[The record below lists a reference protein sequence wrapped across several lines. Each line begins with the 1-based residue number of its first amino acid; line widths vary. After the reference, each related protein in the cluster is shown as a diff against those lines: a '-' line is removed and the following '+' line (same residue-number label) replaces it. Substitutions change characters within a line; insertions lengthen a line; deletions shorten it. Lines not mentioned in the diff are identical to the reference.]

1 MNEICKTDNWKY
13 AIEDIKAIIVEQGFI
28 SRLAFIKMKWLVG
41 ERICSDPLLL
51 NHKKELAEELNV
63 STIEITRCINWYL
76 WTKNKYNIN
85 SFEELEDKID
95 KNLSWHKIVNNL
107 LPAPKDEQDLSE
119 EKRLALMTETSR
131 IRKIYKTLVRIQ
143 QENQFKSVEEFL
155 DYLVVTYRIDVNK
168 NY

>member
-1 MNEICKTDNWKY
+1 
-13 AIEDIKAIIVEQGFI
+13 
-28 SRLAFIKMKWLVG
+28 
-41 ERICSDPLLL
+41 
-51 NHKKELAEELNV
+51 
-63 STIEITRCINWYL
+63 
-76 WTKNKYNIN
+76 
-85 SFEELEDKID
+85 
-95 KNLSWHKIVNNL
+95 VNNL